1 MRAKECLSAAELLEL
16 MDAKRFGVEYQPIVR
31 LVNNEIY
38 GYECL
43 SRFFDQQNN
52 AIRPDLVYA
61 SLHNNPLSLF
71 TVEYLQKQ
79 LQLANAPDCKHLF
92 VNLDQDS
99 YFASE
104 IFDSSNPFVQLFKGY
119 KKTNVVVELIE
130 NTHLSDAIMSL
141 AMIENLTQNKLNTAL
156 DDLFDPESMLSTA
169 VILKVDYIKL
179 DKSVIKNQHDMLF
192 MSLVKSVIGFAHE
205 VGKKVILEGVETE
218 SDRLFAISID
228 ADFVQGFLYKNLFKN
243 VKPNKDSGS

>member
-1 MRAKECLSAAELLEL
+1 MIAKERLSAAVLLEL
-16 MDAKRFGVEYQPIVR
+16 MDEKRFGVEYQPIVR
-31 LVNNEIY
+31 LDNNEIY

-61 SLHNNPLSLF
+61 SLHKNPLSLF
-71 TVEYLQKQ
+71 TVEYQQKK
-79 LQLANAPDCKHLF
+79 LQLSHAPDCKHLF

-104 IFDSSNPFVQLFKGY
+104 IFDSNNPFVRLFKGY
-119 KKTNVVVELIE
+119 KKANVVVELIE
-130 NTHLSDAIMSL
+130 NSHLSDAIMSL
-141 AMIENLTQNKLNTAL
+141 AMIENLTENQLNTAL

-169 VILKVDYIKL
+169 VIQKVDYIKL
-179 DKSVIKNQHDMLF
+179 DKSVIKNKHDMLF
-192 MSLVKSVIGFAHE
+192 MSLVKSVISFANE

-218 SDRLFAISID
+218 CDRLFAISIGV
-228 ADFVQGFLYKNLFKN
+228 DFVQGFFYKHLFKN
-243 VKPNKDSGS
+243 VIAK